1 MTRMRLGYFSY
12 CMIALLLLSWLS
24 VGCAVRF
31 IADYDSVLDQNM
43 TSLQQ
48 STEVFFTQLSNDGST
63 AAGSYANY
71 TDFYVKTQATLAT
84 MATRVGATP
93 KSKEVITQ
101 IQLLQKSF
109 TDMENDHKRDG
120 TLSAVYLS
128 HAKSAMESQ
137 FTSVTTLELF
147 LKNNPIP
154 SSALAPSAK

>member
-1 MTRMRLGYFSY
+1 MTRMRLSSVSCCSIVLLFS
-12 CMIALLLLSWLS
+12 CWLT
-24 VGCAVRF
+24 VGCTVRF

-48 STEVFFTQLSNDGST
+48 SSEVFFTQLSNQGNT
-63 AAGSYANY
+63 AAGNYANNV
-71 TDFYVKTQATLAT
+71 DFYVRTQATLTT

-93 KSKEVITQ
+93 KSKEVTTQ

-109 TDMENDHKRDG
+109 TDMQNDHKRDG
-120 TLSAVYLS
+120 NLSADYLV
-128 HAKSAMESQ
+128 HAKSAIESQ

-154 SSALAPSAK
+154 SSALAPAK